1 MRASEGWRWL
11 YCELSPNVARNAS
24 SWAFT
29 FYCASLPLRCSFRLC
44 GSAATVQQLKRRVTE
59 DAMTR
64 LIGQCN
70 FSIPAL
76 FRRSECDS
84 DHFDMGIQGPDVHR
98 ASQLPP
104 PSSLGTLGRVLC
116 DMPWRTLAQPLPRHL
131 TCAIRRQQCTTVH
144 GIREDKRLGIQA

>member
-76 FRRSECDS
+76 FRRSEFASFQHFHCSDITHQSRLPSRCDS

-104 PSSLGTLGRVLC
+104 PSSLGTLGCV
-116 DMPWRTLAQPLPRHL
+116 PKPSYLPYH
-131 TCAIRRQQCTTVH
+131 
-144 GIREDKRLGIQA
+144 